1 MKGIRLLLVAL
12 AGTALMATVAFANP
26 TCCPSHAGYPMGDT
40 KSPVD
45 GVRTSH
51 DAGQPSAGG
60 ASASIL
66 AASSADAAA
75 MLQTL
80 DPNNMRK
87 TKSKGAGQLPDVE
100 GALNRVNINPA
111 GATSTVIN

>member
-1 MKGIRLLLVAL
+1 MKGIRLLLIVF
-12 AGTALMATVAFANP
+12 AGTAIMATVAFANP

-66 AASSADAAA
+66 AASSADAAS

-87 TKSKGAGQLPDVE
+87 MKSKGAGQLPDVE
-100 GALNRVNINPA
+100 GALNRVNVNPA
-111 GATSTVIN
+111 GATSIK

>member
-1 MKGIRLLLVAL
+1 MKGIRLLLIAL
-12 AGTALMATVAFANP
+12 AGTAFMATVAFANP
-26 TCCPSHAGYPMGDT
+26 TCCPSHPGYPMGDT

-45 GVRTSH
+45 GVRTSN
-51 DAGQPSAGG
+51 DPGQPSAGG

-66 AASSADAAA
+66 AASTADAAA
-75 MLQTL
+75 MLQTS

-87 TKSKGAGQLPDVE
+87 VKSTGAGQLPDVE
-100 GALNRVNINPA
+100 GALNRVNVNPA

>member
-1 MKGIRLLLVAL
+1 MKGIRLLLIVF
-12 AGTALMATVAFANP
+12 AGTAIMATVAFANP
-26 TCCPSHAGYPMGDT
+26 TCCPSHPGYPMGDT

-87 TKSKGAGQLPDVE
+87 MKSKGAGQLPDVE

-111 GATSTVIN
+111 GATSIK

>member
-1 MKGIRLLLVAL
+1 MNSIRLLLTAL

-26 TCCPSHAGYPMGDT
+26 ATLVPHPGYPMGDT

-66 AASSADAAA
+66 AASTADGAA
-75 MLQTL
+75 MVQTL

-87 TKSKGAGQLPDVE
+87 MKSKGAGQLPDVE